1 MAADYSWIV
10 GRKRRDTMTN
20 RSLTMNL
27 VGVYLSSRQLSLQ
40 ILAKASA
47 VIDCSSLV
55 FWERH

>member
-1 MAADYSWIV
+1 
-10 GRKRRDTMTN
+10 MTN